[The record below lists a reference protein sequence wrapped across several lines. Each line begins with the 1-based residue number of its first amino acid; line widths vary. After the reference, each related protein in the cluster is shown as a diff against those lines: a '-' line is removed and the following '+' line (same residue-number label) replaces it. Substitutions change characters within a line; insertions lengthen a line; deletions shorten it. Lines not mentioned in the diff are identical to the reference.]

1 MTGPAPDRPLRYLAL
16 GDSYTVGEDVDPAQ
30 SWPAQL
36 VRALGAEGIAV
47 DGPRIIAT
55 TGWTTDELDAAID
68 AAAPAQ
74 DHDLVSLLI
83 GVNNQ
88 YRGHSVEEYAAQFA
102 ALLDRAVEFAGGD
115 RARVFVL
122 SIPDWG
128 VTPFAAA
135 SGRDTEAVATDIDAF
150 NAAAAGRCRELGVA
164 FIDITP
170 VSRARGAEP
179 EMIAPD
185 GLHPSAR
192 MYAQWTR
199 LALPVVLRLLARP
212 GLDDQAGPGHI
223 DA

>member
-1 MTGPAPDRPLRYLAL
+1 MSAPAPDRPLRYLAL

-36 VRALGAEGIAV
+36 VRVLGAEGIAV

-68 AAAPAQ
+68 AAQPAH

-88 YRGHSVEEYAAQFA
+88 YRGRSVEEYAAQFA
-102 ALLDRAVEFAGGD
+102 ALLDRAVGFAGGD

-135 SGRDTEAVATDIDAF
+135 SDRDTETIATQIDAF
-150 NAAAAGRCRELGVA
+150 NAAAARRCQELGVT

-170 VSRARGAEP
+170 VSRAHGAQAD
-179 EMIAPD
+179 MIAPD

-192 MYAQWTR
+192 MYTLWTR
-199 LALPVVLRLLARP
+199 LALPAVRHLLQRS
-212 GLDDQAGPGHI
+212 D
-223 DA
+223 